1 MEKIMDK
8 IKKIV
13 ETLCRISGDK
23 YVHLLAC
30 LLLTFI
36 IGIGVLLFS
45 HESQAVC
52 AGIGACAA
60 MIIGFFKEWYDQFTD
75 GEFPYADLFFDLV
88 GCVLGLIVTIV

>member
-1 MEKIMDK
+1 MGKIMEK

-13 ETLCRISGDK
+13 ETLCRIPGDK

-36 IGIGVLLFS
+36 IGMGVLLFS
-45 HESQAVC
+45 DESQAVC

-75 GEFPYADLFFDLV
+75 GEFSYAGLFFDLV
-88 GCVLGLIVTIV
+88 GCVLGLLVTIV